1 MSQNKESLDISN
13 KLYYDILARGMKV
26 TRSISKKTGDGP
38 DEPQLEPKKS
48 ESLLVP
54 PKRK

>member
-26 TRSISKKTGDGP
+26 TRSISRKTGDGP
-38 DEPQLEPKKS
+38 EEPQREVTKS
-48 ESLLVP
+48 ESHLVP
-54 PKRK
+54 QKRK